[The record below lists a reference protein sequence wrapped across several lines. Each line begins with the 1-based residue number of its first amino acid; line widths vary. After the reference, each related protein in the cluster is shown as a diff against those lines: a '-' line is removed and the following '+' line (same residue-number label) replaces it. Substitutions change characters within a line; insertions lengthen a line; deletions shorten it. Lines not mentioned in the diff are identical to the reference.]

1 MAVWRWVVARA
12 SGFGEV
18 SLSLLLPVVVAGL
31 MFGATCGAPDE
42 VMRGQAQLV
51 GGDTG
56 GSGGASSSS
65 SRSGGNTGIAGS
77 TAPTGGSVGPGGA
90 GSSGSPG
97 GASSAGG
104 TSDSGGKTTAGGTTG
119 GGGISN
125 TGGKGSGGA
134 GTGGR
139 GGSGG
144 AATGGKATGG
154 VATGGTTASSTDGG
168 GGSTFPF
175 GGTTA
180 TGGAA
185 TGGVGSGG
193 KNTGGVA
200 TGGTTRVSSG
210 GAGGSSGGSSGSGGA
225 TSTAPPPTGLEVWV
239 VGISG
244 STSQITFNIRIDNMA
259 SQSTDLSTVTLRYW
273 YKDEGL
279 GTALKVSAYY
289 VSIGHSNTGSVVFDK
304 IVAVSPA
311 ATGADHYFQ
320 LSFVGML
327 TAKNDSSGNDKF
339 NIDVGLLN
347 GGAFDVTND
356 YSYDGGATGAYE
368 NKITLYANGKLIWG
382 VAP

>member
-1 MAVWRWVVARA
+1 
-12 SGFGEV
+12 
-18 SLSLLLPVVVAGL
+18 
-31 MFGATCGAPDE
+31 
-42 VMRGQAQLV
+42 
-51 GGDTG
+51 
-56 GSGGASSSS
+56 
-65 SRSGGNTGIAGS
+65 
-77 TAPTGGSVGPGGA
+77 
-90 GSSGSPG
+90 
-97 GASSAGG
+97 
-104 TSDSGGKTTAGGTTG
+104 
-119 GGGISN
+119 
-125 TGGKGSGGA
+125 
-134 GTGGR
+134 
-139 GGSGG
+139 
-144 AATGGKATGG
+144 
-154 VATGGTTASSTDGG
+154 
-168 GGSTFPF
+168 
-175 GGTTA
+175 
-180 TGGAA
+180 
-185 TGGVGSGG
+185 VGSGG

-279 GTALKVSAYY
+279 GTALKVSNYY